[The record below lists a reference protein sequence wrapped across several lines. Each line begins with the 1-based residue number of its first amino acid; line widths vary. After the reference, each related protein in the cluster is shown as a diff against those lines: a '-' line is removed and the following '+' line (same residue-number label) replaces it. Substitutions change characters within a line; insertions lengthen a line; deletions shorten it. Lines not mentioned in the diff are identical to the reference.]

1 MSFLADMPPELG
13 VHQITEALDVKLA
26 FMELSDRYLPSQIL
40 SFPQTAVVILET
52 WGCSAIF
59 DDTWLPLAKAAD

>member
-1 MSFLADMPPELG
+1 MSFLAGMPPELG

-26 FMELSDRYLPSQIL
+26 FMELSDRYLPRQTS
-40 SFPQTAVVILET
+40 SFPQSAVVILET

-59 DDTWLPLAKAAD
+59 DETWLPFAKAAD

>member
-1 MSFLADMPPELG
+1 MTFLADIPPELG

-26 FMELSDRYLPSQIL
+26 FMELSDRYLLGQTI

-52 WGCSAIF
+52 WGCFAIF
-59 DDTWLPLAKAAD
+59 DEI